1 MFLPSAAGIDF
12 NLDLP
17 DKRKN
22 GGTDAPLIV
31 RGDSVQLQQVILNL
45 LMNARDAVRKIPEH
59 DRRITISLGTPAG
72 LGIDPLPP
80 PDAEVS
86 PDARYCVIRIK
97 DSGPGVPDDLRA
109 RIFEPFFT
117 TKPVGQGTGM
127 GLSMAYG
134 ILIAH
139 KGWLQL
145 DPPSPDSPGA
155 AFSLFLP
162 LQQQA
167 EKA

>member
-1 MFLPSAAGIDF
+1 
-12 NLDLP
+12 
-17 DKRKN
+17 
-22 GGTDAPLIV
+22 
-31 RGDSVQLQQVILNL
+31 
-45 LMNARDAVRKIPEH
+45 MNARDAVRKIPEH
-59 DRRITISLGTPAG
+59 DRRITISLGMPAA
-72 LGIDPLPP
+72 LGVDPLPP
-80 PDAEVS
+80 PDADVS
-86 PDARYCVIRIK
+86 PDARYGVIRIR

-134 ILIAH
+134 ILISH

-145 DPPSPDSPGA
+145 DPADPESPGA

-162 LQQQA
+162 LQDQTA
-167 EKA
+167 KA

>member
-1 MFLPSAAGIDF
+1 
-12 NLDLP
+12 
-17 DKRKN
+17 
-22 GGTDAPLIV
+22 
-31 RGDSVQLQQVILNL
+31 
-45 LMNARDAVRKIPEH
+45 MNARDAVRKIPEH
-59 DRRITISLGTPAG
+59 DRHITISLGMPAA
-72 LGIDPLPP
+72 LGVDPLPP
-80 PDAEVS
+80 PDADVS

-97 DSGPGVPDDLRA
+97 DSGPGVPDELRA

-134 ILIAH
+134 ILISH

-145 DPPSPDSPGA
+145 DPPSPASPGA

-162 LQQQA
+162 LQDQA
-167 EKA
+167 AKA